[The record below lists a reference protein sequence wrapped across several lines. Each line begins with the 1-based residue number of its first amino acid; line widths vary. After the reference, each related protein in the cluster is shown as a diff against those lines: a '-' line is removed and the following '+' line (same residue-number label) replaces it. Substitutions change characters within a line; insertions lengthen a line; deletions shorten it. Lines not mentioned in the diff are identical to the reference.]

1 MLVLAASTNVLLVV
15 LGGGVVGRAV
25 FVLLPPLSNDGELL
39 HASLSLLD
47 PPIIF
52 MVFERS

>member
-1 MLVLAASTNVLLVV
+1 MFVLAASTHVLLV
-15 LGGGVVGRAV
+15 LQGGGVVGRAL
-25 FVLLPPLSNDGELL
+25 FVLLPPIYKDGELL

-52 MVFERS
+52 MAFERS